1 MDLDSTVG
9 RLASIAIGTLLIGRL
24 PTESIARET
33 VRTVVWQLTQRL
45 EPAWRRM
52 HARQRLLT
60 TVMSYLR
67 WTRTD
72 DSVVVGFEVDLGEG
86 RRADLVLETSEAGV
100 PRSIR
105 IEELKLRLG
114 LALDPKV
121 EAQVDAYLRLGQQRF
136 GDAFTGV
143 HLICLGDHR
152 RSLIF
157 SGKEMEM
164 KKVDTAQWT
173 IEEQRLRRHKQSH
186 GSIPASMARAA
197 AGRLNI
203 HERSVWRKLQTPPR
217 ARKRFELEDRHQL
230 AVVTQGT
237 IRAAV
242 IAAQS
247 EGDKVC
253 ESTFRARWRELPSGV
268 RNGLRYGVTAMQAHQ
283 GYAQYEADEPND
295 VVQAD
300 TKFPAVMCRERKEWL
315 ALSKEDRELVPE
327 PKLRIFGGIDDKTR
341 YMRMSDV
348 DITPVNAEVVK
359 ACMADAVRGEIVD
372 ATFIGGAIKVYRWDN
387 ALEQLAEEVTVA
399 AERLGAEQVA
409 PVMPFAGWMKGKIE
423 RVWRTQ
429 DDEFWSRLP
438 GWYGDDESPFVKALP
453 ADELMT
459 CAEIRTAY
467 NKWEANY
474 NQKRIHGSI
483 KSTPLDAWR
492 AAAVEILMPEPFAIA
507 MAYYH
512 TIATKKVRTLGVSF
526 RDRIYA
532 AVALGDIVGEEVQ
545 IAYSRRDPS
554 FIYVL
559 RDGDYFC
566 TAKDSALLTDN
577 ERNGIYAHREAGS
590 KLVVAIR
597 QGAVDSTSMKATR
610 DKTDVSEDEPAQSAE
625 DELLAFLE
633 QSIDDED
640 PS

>member
-186 GSIPASMARAA
+186 G
-197 AGRLNI
+197 
-203 HERSVWRKLQTPPR
+203 
-217 ARKRFELEDRHQL
+217 
-230 AVVTQGT
+230 
-237 IRAAV
+237 
-242 IAAQS
+242 
-247 EGDKVC
+247 
-253 ESTFRARWRELPSGV
+253 
-268 RNGLRYGVTAMQAHQ
+268 
-283 GYAQYEADEPND
+283 
-295 VVQAD
+295 
-300 TKFPAVMCRERKEWL
+300 
-315 ALSKEDRELVPE
+315 
-327 PKLRIFGGIDDKTR
+327 
-341 YMRMSDV
+341 
-348 DITPVNAEVVK
+348 
-359 ACMADAVRGEIVD
+359 
-372 ATFIGGAIKVYRWDN
+372 
-387 ALEQLAEEVTVA
+387 
-399 AERLGAEQVA
+399 
-409 PVMPFAGWMKGKIE
+409 
-423 RVWRTQ
+423 
-429 DDEFWSRLP
+429 
-438 GWYGDDESPFVKALP
+438 
-453 ADELMT
+453 
-459 CAEIRTAY
+459 
-467 NKWEANY
+467 
-474 NQKRIHGSI
+474 
-483 KSTPLDAWR
+483 
-492 AAAVEILMPEPFAIA
+492 
-507 MAYYH
+507 
-512 TIATKKVRTLGVSF
+512 
-526 RDRIYA
+526 RDRK
-532 AVALGDIVGEEVQ
+532 
-545 IAYSRRDPS
+545 S
-554 FIYVL
+554 
-559 RDGDYFC
+559 
-566 TAKDSALLTDN
+566 
-577 ERNGIYAHREAGS
+577 
-590 KLVVAIR
+590 VV
-597 QGAVDSTSMKATR
+597 
-610 DKTDVSEDEPAQSAE
+610 
-625 DELLAFLE
+625 
-633 QSIDDED
+633 
-640 PS
+640 